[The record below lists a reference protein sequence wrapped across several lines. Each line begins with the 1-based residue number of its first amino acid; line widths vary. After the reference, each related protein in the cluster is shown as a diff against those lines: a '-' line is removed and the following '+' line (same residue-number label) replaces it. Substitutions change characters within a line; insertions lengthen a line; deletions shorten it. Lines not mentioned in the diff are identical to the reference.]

1 MSVNQRIKKY
11 ITNAGVTQADL
22 AIRCRVTESA
32 VSGWFKR
39 GDSVSDKVIV
49 RIIVAYKD
57 LNARWLITG
66 EGEMLNDESCVV
78 REPVG
83 SYVGGIDPQLKEAWK
98 ECGVLTER
106 VRCLEEE
113 LQKHKHGGKSQ
124 DSRNAEARAG

>member
-1 MSVNQRIKKY
+1 MSINQRITKLISHY
-11 ITNAGVTQADL
+11 RLTQNDFAL
-22 AIRCRVTESA
+22 SISA
-32 VSGWFKR
+32 KQNQVANWLSGE
-39 GDSVSDKVIV
+39 KVPAARLIDIV
-49 RIIVAYKD
+49 IAYKD